1 MTELK
6 CERCGEPA
14 THHTIDGIDS
24 KLICADYPGCN
35 LMRRAAVAY
44 VTREDGRMLV
54 VWNKRYGGWTMPGGL
69 VEEGETP
76 GVACAREL
84 QEETGLVS
92 FTYEHIYEAP
102 TEPHFNDGR
111 GTHCHVYRV
120 KPRMFDAVGDNEHPR
135 ECELGCPVTWFTRE
149 EFLRW
154 CPFAK
159 FYEKMFAALESTT

>member
-1 MTELK
+1 MK
-6 CERCGEPA
+6 
-14 THHTIDGIDS
+14 
-24 KLICADYPGCN
+24 
-35 LMRRAAVAY
+35 RAAVSY
-44 VTREDGRMLV
+44 ITREDGRMLC

-92 FTYEHIYEAP
+92 FEYEQIYDGPA
-102 TEPHFNDGR
+102 TEVQQRDGR
-111 GTHCHVYRV
+111 GSHVHVFRV
-120 KPRMFDAVGDNEHPR
+120 TPRKYDDVGEEETPR
-135 ECELGCPVTWFTRE
+135 ECEVGCPVTWFTRE

-159 FYEKMFAALESTT
+159 FYEKMFASIEQEK